1 MRKSR
6 YKKLVGVL
14 LDEATYKDIVRITDK
29 KDIAISK
36 YIRGI
41 VDEKLSCDD
50 KEDKNDV

>member
-6 YKKLVGVL
+6 YKKLIGVL
-14 LDEATYKDIVRITDK
+14 LDEETYQELVRITDNK
-29 KDIAISK
+29 EIAISK